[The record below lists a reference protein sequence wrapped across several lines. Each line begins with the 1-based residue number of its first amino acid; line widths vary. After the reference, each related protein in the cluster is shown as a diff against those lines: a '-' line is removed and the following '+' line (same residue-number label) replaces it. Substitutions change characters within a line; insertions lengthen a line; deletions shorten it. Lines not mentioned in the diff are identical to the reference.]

1 MNSQQSSPYIC
12 PSHTFSKN
20 VSGLSLSSISD
31 AHMTVFT
38 LTGTF
43 LVIKRF
49 FTGKRNK
56 IMKEQSQVYF
66 YIHPDR
72 FSTYLKELMISPH
85 IAYVQFR
92 VVKIKTADNEYTG
105 PDYTLNPAWRK
116 P

>member
-1 MNSQQSSPYIC
+1 
-12 PSHTFSKN
+12 
-20 VSGLSLSSISD
+20 
-31 AHMTVFT
+31 
-38 LTGTF
+38 
-43 LVIKRF
+43 
-49 FTGKRNK
+49 
-56 IMKEQSQVYF
+56 MKEQSQVYF